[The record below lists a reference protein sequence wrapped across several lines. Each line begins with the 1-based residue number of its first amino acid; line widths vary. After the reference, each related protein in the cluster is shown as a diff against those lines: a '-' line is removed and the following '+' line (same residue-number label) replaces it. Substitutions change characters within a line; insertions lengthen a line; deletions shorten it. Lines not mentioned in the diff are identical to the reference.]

1 MNDLCMRHPDAK
13 PQRSH
18 LGRYCP
24 ECLRESFA
32 NNADIEAAEAALGE
46 PGRVGLDRP
55 GVRGGS

>member
-1 MNDLCMRHPDAK
+1 MNDICLRHPDAK

-32 NNADIEAAEAALGE
+32 NHADIEAAQ
-46 PGRVGLDRP
+46 RVIELAKSIPKAEWGTE
-55 GVRGGS
+55 

>member
-1 MNDLCMRHPDAK
+1 MPNDICLRHPDAK

-32 NNADIEAAEAALGE
+32 NHERVETDRREQENLQGLLTVIACLGT
-46 PGRVGLDRP
+46 
-55 GVRGGS
+55 